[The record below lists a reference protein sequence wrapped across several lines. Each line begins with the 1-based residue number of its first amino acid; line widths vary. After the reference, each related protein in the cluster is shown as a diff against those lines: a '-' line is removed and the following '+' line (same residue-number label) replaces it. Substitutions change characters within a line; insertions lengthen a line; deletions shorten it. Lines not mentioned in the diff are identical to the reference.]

1 MGLFDKK
8 YDVDKDRLMRQFSP
22 DEGYHYVKVVD
33 GKKVKIDSSE
43 LNSKT
48 NRLLKEENQK
58 LASDRELLEKE
69 AKRFY
74 LAERQRKLEKLG
86 YPCHSFE
93 YLGEVQ
99 GSISPLM
106 QDFLDDLVSEK
117 DVLLGVHRV
126 KEGVSMADI
135 GDILENGLIIYG
147 HLAGATNSKR
157 DLASTVSYYPDNR
170 TVLKELMYANEY
182 KNASGSILI
191 RIPDED
197 LEKDNDIYITTGNNV
212 RVNPKYILGFVP
224 VDKDHYVDKLVTKTD
239 LRTEIIKNKK

>member
-22 DEGYHYVKVVD
+22 DEGYYYVKVVD

-48 NRLLKEENQK
+48 NKLLKEENQK

-69 AKRFY
+69 VKRFY

-126 KEGVSMADI
+126 KEGVSMDDI

-157 DLASTVSYYPDNR
+157 DLASTVSYYPDNS

-197 LEKDNDIYITTGNNV
+197 LEKDDDIYITTGNNV

-224 VDKDHYVDKLVTKTD
+224 VDKDHYVDRLVTKTD
-239 LRTEIIKNKK
+239 LKTEVIQNKK

>member
-8 YDVDKDRLMRQFSP
+8 YDVDKDKLMRQFLP
-22 DEGYHYVKVVD
+22 DEGYYYVKVIA
-33 GKKVKIDSSE
+33 GKKVKIGSSE

-106 QDFLDDLVSEK
+106 QDFL
-117 DVLLGVHRV
+117 LGVHRV
-126 KEGVSMADI
+126 KKGVSMADI

-197 LEKDNDIYITTGNNV
+197 LEKDDDIYITAGNNV

-224 VDKDHYVDKLVTKTD
+224 VDKNHYVDRLVTKTD
-239 LRTEIIKNKK
+239 LKTEIIQNKK

>member
-22 DEGYHYVKVVD
+22 DEGYYYVKVVS

-58 LASDRELLEKE
+58 LASDRELLENE

-106 QDFLDDLVSEK
+106 QDFLDDLVREK

-126 KEGVSMADI
+126 KEGVSIDDI

-182 KNASGSILI
+182 KKASGSILI
-191 RIPDED
+191 RIPDDD
-197 LEKDNDIYITTGNNV
+197 LEKDDDIYITTGNNV

-224 VDKDHYVDKLVTKTD
+224 VDKDHYVDRLVTKTD
-239 LRTEIIKNKK
+239 LKTEVIQNKK

>member
-22 DEGYHYVKVVD
+22 DEGYYYVKVVS

-58 LASDRELLEKE
+58 LASDRELLENE

-106 QDFLDDLVSEK
+106 QDFLDDLVREK

-126 KEGVSMADI
+126 KEGVSIDDI

-182 KNASGSILI
+182 KKASGSILI

-197 LEKDNDIYITTGNNV
+197 LEKDDDIYITTGNNV

-224 VDKDHYVDKLVTKTD
+224 VDKDHYVNRLVTKTD
-239 LRTEIIKNKK
+239 LKTEVIQNKK

>member
-8 YDVDKDRLMRQFSP
+8 YDVDKDKLMRQFSP
-22 DEGYHYVKVVD
+22 EEGYYYVKVVA

-48 NRLLKEENQK
+48 NRLLKEENEK

-106 QDFLDDLVSEK
+106 QDFLDDLVNEK

-126 KEGVSMADI
+126 KEGVSMNDI

-170 TVLKELMYANEY
+170 TIIKELMYANEY

-191 RIPDED
+191 RIPDAE
-197 LEKDNDIYITTGNNV
+197 LEKDDDIYITTGNNV

-224 VDKDHYVDKLVTKTD
+224 VDKDYYVDRLVTKTD
-239 LRTEIIKNKK
+239 LKTGVMQNKK

>member
-22 DEGYHYVKVVD
+22 DEGYYYVKVVA

-43 LNSKT
+43 LNSRT
-48 NRLLKEENQK
+48 NKLLKEENQR
-58 LASDRELLEKE
+58 LISDRELLEKE
-69 AKRFY
+69 AKKFH

-99 GSISPLM
+99 GSVSLLM
-106 QDFLDDLVSEK
+106 QDFLDDLVCEK
-117 DVLLGVHRV
+117 DVLIGIHRV
-126 KEGVSMADI
+126 KEGVSIDDI

-170 TVLKELMYANEY
+170 TIIKELMYANEY

-191 RIPDED
+191 RIPDIE
-197 LEKDNDIYITTGNNV
+197 LEKDDDVYITDGNNV

-224 VDKDHYVDKLVTKTD
+224 VDKEHHVDRLVTKTD
-239 LRTEIIKNKK
+239 LKTDVIQNKK